1 MKQAISEKFL
11 PLVKRLSWSTDAVVI
26 AAVLPGLTD
35 QVVVAVLG
43 AQEVGPVVAL
53 LAPSAAESQVCIQC
67 LPNVPLLSPLLT
79 LPGVAGHDVAHD
91 VLLVEG
97 TRRLLEQSSADTRER
112 RAETTNK
119 CSMGSIL

>member
-1 MKQAISEKFL
+1 MKFP
-11 PLVKRLSWSTDAVVI
+11 PLIQRLSWSTDAVVI

-79 LPGVAGHDVAHD
+79 LPGVTGHDVAHD
-91 VLLVEG
+91 VLLVKR
-97 TRRLLEQSSADTRER
+97 TRGLLEHVTV
-112 RAETTNK
+112 
-119 CSMGSIL
+119 I